1 MALVGVLSLTLAA
14 APLPAMAEEGG
25 SASDENATQTVTVYH
40 FEMVYYDDPTFEDWG
55 VPELTG
61 LRLIGTST
69 VEGLKPGDVVRAWD
83 QVGTHPGFAFF
94 DGWPRE
100 LTVSEDPSENA
111 IQMNYIRQSSEVT
124 VNYYEASLLDN
135 MAAMPLYGNTIV
147 ENVGD
152 HMVEFTKMGSEVL
165 DRGLYAEVLTGD
177 ELAEETDM
185 VDGLAYAGS
194 YPDDVFVSMDTSKNE
209 INLVYTRPTVRP
221 DDVEVGADVADVPD
235 EVAPPAPDDAPEG
248 PVTGD
253 GDGDAAPDDS
263 AGDKEPAGTPEED
276 AASESG
282 ANSDTQVVEGSS
294 DDEAARAE
302 AQAAAAH
309 DLAPK
314 KSRFDIVKH
323 YPQVDTID
331 HSLALTLE
339 EYKTERKRLQDRL
352 FRLEN
357 IMFQRRVPLILMY
370 EGWDA
375 AGKGGNIKRV
385 AQALDAR
392 AYTIFPSP
400 APTKPELAHP
410 FLWRYW
416 TRLPKAGHVGMYD
429 RSWYGRVLVE
439 RVEGFATP
447 AEWSRAYD
455 EINEFEH
462 DLVDWG
468 AILLKFW
475 VDVSPEEQLRRFQ
488 DREDDP
494 AKQWKITEDDWRNR
508 EKYPQY
514 KAAIDDMF
522 RLTSTTFA
530 PWVVL
535 ESDDKRYA
543 RIKALRIIVEALEK
557 RLGECPAS

>member
-1 MALVGVLSLTLAA
+1 MKLLADFATRSFSSLKGLLGAMALVGVLSLTLAA

-25 SASDENATQTVTVYH
+25 SASDEDATQTVTVYH

-135 MAAMPLYGNTIV
+135 MAAMPLYGNTTV

-152 HMVEFTKMGSEVL
+152 RMVEFTKMGSEVL

-302 AQAAAAH
+302 AQAASE
-309 DLAPK
+309 DG
-314 KSRFDIVKH
+314 V
-323 YPQVDTID
+323 
-331 HSLALTLE
+331 LALPQTG
-339 EYKTERKRLQDRL
+339 D
-352 FRLEN
+352 EN
-357 IMFQRRVPLILMY
+357 DIAFSIALLL
-370 EGWDA
+370 GALA
-375 AGKGGNIKRV
+375 A
-385 AQALDAR
+385 
-392 AYTIFPSP
+392 
-400 APTKPELAHP
+400 
-410 FLWRYW
+410 
-416 TRLPKAGHVGMYD
+416 VG
-429 RSWYGRVLVE
+429 
-439 RVEGFATP
+439 
-447 AEWSRAYD
+447 
-455 EINEFEH
+455 
-462 DLVDWG
+462 
-468 AILLKFW
+468 
-475 VDVSPEEQLRRFQ
+475 
-488 DREDDP
+488 
-494 AKQWKITEDDWRNR
+494 
-508 EKYPQY
+508 
-514 KAAIDDMF
+514 AA
-522 RLTSTTFA
+522 
-530 PWVVL
+530 V
-535 ESDDKRYA
+535 
-543 RIKALRIIVEALEK
+543 ALRNM
-557 RLGECPAS
+557 RRQ

>member
-1 MALVGVLSLTLAA
+1 MKLLADFAARSFSSLKGLLGAMALVGVLSLTLAA

-83 QVGTHPGFAFF
+83 QVGTHPGFSFF

-221 DDVEVGADVADVPD
+221 DDVEVGRRSRRGGAAGARRCPRR
-235 EVAPPAPDDAPEG
+235 A
-248 PVTGD
+248 GD
-253 GDGDAAPDDS
+253 GRRGRRCCSGRLCGRQGARRH
-263 AGDKEPAGTPEED
+263 AGGRR
-276 AASESG
+276 G
-282 ANSDTQVVEGSS
+282 I
-294 DDEAARAE
+294 R
-302 AQAAAAH
+302 
-309 DLAPK
+309 
-314 KSRFDIVKH
+314 
-323 YPQVDTID
+323 
-331 HSLALTLE
+331 
-339 EYKTERKRLQDRL
+339 ERGE
-352 FRLEN
+352 FRH
-357 IMFQRRVPLILMY
+357 
-370 EGWDA
+370 
-375 AGKGGNIKRV
+375 
-385 AQALDAR
+385 
-392 AYTIFPSP
+392 PSC
-400 APTKPELAHP
+400 
-410 FLWRYW
+410 R
-416 TRLPKAGHVGMYD
+416 
-429 RSWYGRVLVE
+429 
-439 RVEGFATP
+439 GF
-447 AEWSRAYD
+447 
-455 EINEFEH
+455 
-462 DLVDWG
+462 V
-468 AILLKFW
+468 
-475 VDVSPEEQLRRFQ
+475 
-488 DREDDP
+488 
-494 AKQWKITEDDWRNR
+494 
-508 EKYPQY
+508 
-514 KAAIDDMF
+514 
-522 RLTSTTFA
+522 
-530 PWVVL
+530 
-535 ESDDKRYA
+535 
-543 RIKALRIIVEALEK
+543 
-557 RLGECPAS
+557 

>member
-100 LTVSEDPSENA
+100 L
-111 IQMNYIRQSSEVT
+111 T

-302 AQAAAAH
+302 AQAASE
-309 DLAPK
+309 DG
-314 KSRFDIVKH
+314 V
-323 YPQVDTID
+323 
-331 HSLALTLE
+331 LALPQTG
-339 EYKTERKRLQDRL
+339 D
-352 FRLEN
+352 EN
-357 IMFQRRVPLILMY
+357 DIAFSIALLL
-370 EGWDA
+370 GALA
-375 AGKGGNIKRV
+375 A
-385 AQALDAR
+385 
-392 AYTIFPSP
+392 
-400 APTKPELAHP
+400 
-410 FLWRYW
+410 
-416 TRLPKAGHVGMYD
+416 VG
-429 RSWYGRVLVE
+429 
-439 RVEGFATP
+439 
-447 AEWSRAYD
+447 
-455 EINEFEH
+455 
-462 DLVDWG
+462 
-468 AILLKFW
+468 
-475 VDVSPEEQLRRFQ
+475 
-488 DREDDP
+488 
-494 AKQWKITEDDWRNR
+494 
-508 EKYPQY
+508 
-514 KAAIDDMF
+514 AA
-522 RLTSTTFA
+522 
-530 PWVVL
+530 V
-535 ESDDKRYA
+535 
-543 RIKALRIIVEALEK
+543 ALRNM
-557 RLGECPAS
+557 RRQ

>member
-1 MALVGVLSLTLAA
+1 MKLLADFATRSFSSLKGLLGAMALVGVLSLTLAA

-25 SASDENATQTVTVYH
+25 SASDEDATQTVTVYH

-55 VPELTG
+55 VSELTG

-111 IQMNYIRQSSEVT
+111 IQMNYIRQSNEVT

-135 MAAMPLYGNTIV
+135 MAAMPLYGNTTV

-253 GDGDAAPDDS
+253 GDGDAAPGDSSTGGAAGSPDDS

-302 AQAAAAH
+302 AQAASE
-309 DLAPK
+309 DG
-314 KSRFDIVKH
+314 V
-323 YPQVDTID
+323 
-331 HSLALTLE
+331 LALPQTG
-339 EYKTERKRLQDRL
+339 D
-352 FRLEN
+352 EN
-357 IMFQRRVPLILMY
+357 DIAFSIALLL
-370 EGWDA
+370 GALA
-375 AGKGGNIKRV
+375 A
-385 AQALDAR
+385 
-392 AYTIFPSP
+392 
-400 APTKPELAHP
+400 
-410 FLWRYW
+410 
-416 TRLPKAGHVGMYD
+416 VG
-429 RSWYGRVLVE
+429 
-439 RVEGFATP
+439 
-447 AEWSRAYD
+447 
-455 EINEFEH
+455 
-462 DLVDWG
+462 
-468 AILLKFW
+468 
-475 VDVSPEEQLRRFQ
+475 
-488 DREDDP
+488 
-494 AKQWKITEDDWRNR
+494 
-508 EKYPQY
+508 
-514 KAAIDDMF
+514 AA
-522 RLTSTTFA
+522 
-530 PWVVL
+530 V
-535 ESDDKRYA
+535 
-543 RIKALRIIVEALEK
+543 ALRNM
-557 RLGECPAS
+557 RRQ

>member
-1 MALVGVLSLTLAA
+1 MKLLADFAARSFSSLKGLLGAMALVGVLSLTLAA

-253 GDGDAAPDDS
+253 GHGDAAPDDS
-263 AGDKEPAGTPEED
+263 AGDKEPAGTPD
-276 AASESG
+276 
-282 ANSDTQVVEGSS
+282 Q
-294 DDEAARAE
+294 RAGRIPTPKLSRVRLTMRPP
-302 AQAAAAH
+302 APRPRRLPRTACSLFPKRATRTTSPSPSRFC
-309 DLAPK
+309 LAPLPP
-314 KSRFDIVKH
+314 S
-323 YPQVDTID
+323 
-331 HSLALTLE
+331 A
-339 EYKTERKRLQDRL
+339 
-352 FRLEN
+352 
-357 IMFQRRVPLILMY
+357 RRWP
-370 EGWDA
+370 
-375 AGKGGNIKRV
+375 
-385 AQALDAR
+385 
-392 AYTIFPSP
+392 
-400 APTKPELAHP
+400 
-410 FLWRYW
+410 
-416 TRLPKAGHVGMYD
+416 
-429 RSWYGRVLVE
+429 
-439 RVEGFATP
+439 FAT
-447 AEWSRAYD
+447 
-455 EINEFEH
+455 
-462 DLVDWG
+462 
-468 AILLKFW
+468 
-475 VDVSPEEQLRRFQ
+475 
-488 DREDDP
+488 
-494 AKQWKITEDDWRNR
+494 
-508 EKYPQY
+508 
-514 KAAIDDMF
+514 
-522 RLTSTTFA
+522 
-530 PWVVL
+530 
-535 ESDDKRYA
+535 
-543 RIKALRIIVEALEK
+543 
-557 RLGECPAS
+557 